1 MSLWQSLTWYLLY
14 LCCRFHEHWRFV
26 LQRLVFLAAFVV
38 YLETE
43 TLVTREAVT
52 EILGSKCLRVICR
65 VLYISLG
72 FGVGGTIFSV
82 CECVRAC
89 VCVRPITAVHYLCV
103 CTERARVE
111 VRGQLGCWFPFCPVS
126 QFLVRLG
133 GHHEPHAVV
142 SVELVRVGTP

>member
-1 MSLWQSLTWYLLY
+1 MPNGVSLVYILGCAQILFVDLLC

-72 FGVGGTIFSV
+72 FGVGGTVFVCV

-89 VCVRPITAVHYLCV
+89 VC
-103 CTERARVE
+103 E
-111 VRGQLGCWFPFCPVS
+111 VNNCSELLMCAQNVPCGGQLGCWFPFCPVS
-126 QFLVRLG
+126 Q
-133 GHHEPHAVV
+133 
-142 SVELVRVGTP
+142 SQY

>member
-52 EILGSKCLRVICR
+52 EILGSKCLCVICR

-72 FGVGGTIFSV
+72 FGVKGTIFCV
-82 CECVRAC
+82 CECVHAC
-89 VCVRPITAVHYLCV
+89 VCVCEANNCSTLFVCVHRMCSCGGQRTAWV
-103 CTERARVE
+103 
-111 VRGQLGCWFPFCPVS
+111 FVS
-126 QFLVRLG
+126 LLSRQSVPSI
-133 GHHEPHAVV
+133 EPRSSGWEATMSHMQ
-142 SVELVRVGTP
+142 